1 MSIMQRM
8 TLIGLYNYKQSFNQD
23 LFSGLE
29 LPEGYDKQTFI
40 DSLLLEH
47 GEKSVLYSNPDFMQ
61 NAISA
66 WGRKWF
72 LELSRIYEALTA
84 EYDPIYNYDRYEDY
98 EDHEGKKLTSQTNAD
113 RKATDK
119 PKYDDDVTNDFDVV
133 TTQNVNGS
141 TVTEQLTDGTST
153 TEQLTDG
160 TSTTEQLTD
169 GTSTTEQ
176 ITNGDVEHQVSAD
189 NSGTYQPESKDIT
202 NGGKTKTTT
211 SDGKTKTTT
220 NDGKTK
226 TTTSNGKT
234 QSTFDAGQITAAN
247 DGTIKRH
254 IEGTTQDLSETSN
267 SKTEDAETRNLH
279 HTAHLYGN
287 IGVTTSA
294 QMVTEVVEQRMK
306 YNLYETACRLFANDL
321 LIGVY

>member
-8 TLIGLYNYKQSFNQD
+8 TLIGLYNYKQTFSQD

-47 GEKSVLYSNPDFMQ
+47 GEKCVLYSNPDFMQ

-84 EYDPIYNYDRYEDY
+84 EYNPIYNYDRYEDY
-98 EDHEGKKLTSQTNAD
+98 EDHEGKKLTSQTNAG

-133 TTQNVNGS
+133 TTQNVKGS

-169 GTSTTEQ
+169 GTTTTEQ

-267 SKTEDAETRNLH
+267 SKTEDAETRNFH
-279 HTAHLYGN
+279 HKAHLYGN

-294 QMVTEVVEQRMK
+294 QMVTEVVGQRMK

-321 LIGVY
+321 LIGIY

>member
-8 TLIGLYNYKQSFNQD
+8 TLIGLYNYKQTFNQD

-47 GEKSVLYSNPDFMQ
+47 GEKCVLYSNPDFMQ

-84 EYDPIYNYDRYEDY
+84 EYNPIYNYDRYEDY
-98 EDHEGKKLTSQTNAD
+98 EDHEGKKLTSQTNAG

-133 TTQNVNGS
+133 TTQNINGS

-160 TSTTEQLTD
+160 ST
-169 GTSTTEQ
+169 TTEQ

-211 SDGKTKTTT
+211 S
-220 NDGKTK
+220 DGKTK

-267 SKTEDAETRNLH
+267 SKTEDAETRNFH

-287 IGVTTSA
+287 VGVTTSA
-294 QMVTEVVEQRMK
+294 QMVTEVVEQRIK

-321 LIGVY
+321 LIGIY